1 MHTPKRRRL
10 SGLAKV
16 FAPTS
21 RTPHPIPGCPQRKS
35 NLFYLKIWH
44 CKFEESVG
52 VAGRGA
58 TVWRGCGSADLVGPL
73 AFANL
78 PSIGLL
84 VRRSED
90 ASSLSLLGVSFVG
103 FRASL
108 VLISLVAHLANAHLR
123 VKCSW
128 RQIQCADIKEKCR
141 NLSHLFKYTFAIHS
155 QI

>member
-1 MHTPKRRRL
+1 MPKMCAL
-10 SGLAKV
+10 AWPGTYGLTLTINISSTAIAYAQTEALKWISESV
-16 FAPTS
+16 CAYL
-21 RTPHPIPGCPQRKS
+21 PHPIPGCPQRKS
-35 NLFYLKIWH
+35 NLFYFKIWH

-52 VAGRGA
+52 VARRGA

-84 VRRSED
+84 VRRAED

-108 VLISLVAHLANAHLR
+108 VLISLVAH
-123 VKCSW
+123 
-128 RQIQCADIKEKCR
+128 
-141 NLSHLFKYTFAIHS
+141 
-155 QI
+155 